1 MTADAGAAHAHGS
14 DLFRIRRIFSL
25 ATSADG
31 DANGDA
37 RLSAAA
43 DVPLKIEA
51 MAVHT
56 HEKKQLLALSIAADS
71 SAKTAPQVTALASAH
86 AAAALPSIA
95 LGRIPGIEPRKTR
108 LPTSAARHGG
118 DNDAGN
124 AANNKFAK
132 STSNYLLLRTIEED
146 HRPRFWRLPVATN
159 AKQQSAGISEK
170 LVALE
175 FSPEGD
181 WLAAL
186 SSRKNRL
193 HLIPVL
199 KLIAKQRKKLLDAT
213 YDPPYNRELM
223 SVHQSVMNTQ
233 MASYLRATNEA
244 GGLNGARYHSQVAG
258 DEEQMSTLEFAVG
271 IGTVTCCRW
280 WRSMNGKN
288 YCLVGGTE
296 NLISIVNVE
305 ENAEECRCEL
315 QNAGTIVSIDLFRE
329 NFRKEKRTTMLVK
342 ARGDDRVVRY
352 YRVVLEKKFQQQ
364 QRRQQKQQSLKDFLK
379 TGSSVTDTSDSNE
392 TAPAITATSTTIAS
406 TSVDAEGTQSFT
418 TTTASS
424 SSIPSFTTSQSMSF
438 RQPAPPPVYV
448 VKTFPQHFLEDMDFR
463 PQRIKKNSPQICL
476 YAINGML
483 TSESSLVM
491 YDPNA
496 HSASLYSNF
505 QWTLRNEYV
514 VPSLLTSALK
524 APEGSEGDAPEGV
537 VDVDIAYCTTDLLLL
552 QGTTEKTRE
561 NVSTWISL
569 PTHQGL
575 DEDVAAAAHIV
586 HYLSLHGN
594 EKIERVVQSTA
605 RQQISSKSQP
615 DGGSDDAQVIYMLQT
630 QHHVYE
636 CRPQWSRLAL
646 FKTLCAQS
654 IALRDALS
662 IGYALGIDMASLC
675 QVVAETLC
683 ERIHEGKLSVIDDPK
698 IVKWIRELYEVSRV
712 MPSTA
717 VAQLTSIGGAS
728 HAIAYAQQLL
738 SRSSSGASES
748 TPTMMA
754 MPYVDKYERQRVA
767 VLLLNL
773 VLQEQLRV
781 NNGSAS
787 ATFGLDDGDNMDDD
801 NVDSQT
807 DQNSSG
813 QLKANEKWLLE
824 FLATSPDYDTEDIVD
839 ACLAHQQVEKAV
851 LVGQSRQE
859 VHLVLQKI
867 IGAGLASFV
876 SFDALRTLVVSGFA
890 SELMAPAN
898 RLILRA
904 FPLEVQVQV
913 MLAYPR
919 AILAQRDWLVRNLAS
934 LRANQCR
941 QLAKCVDP
949 REENLML
956 SVENKADE
964 SRGNHGTS
972 EWESVDVSSSERM
985 QATPEE
991 RVELF
996 LTLLLHLNSS
1006 ACVDVEDNGTA
1017 LDNQLLA
1024 LVIGNDDNES
1034 KADDEVLHV
1043 DVDYSQSMLEQL
1055 LREFANRYR
1064 PPVMVARCADYGN
1077 WTAAA
1082 SIYEAHGEL
1091 VEAVEARLQSHK
1103 VLRPVVASPSSS
1115 TMSSLSFSSLTS
1127 SSFAALRRRRQS
1139 SDASIESARTDVS
1152 IGEISDESE
1161 FQDAMR
1167 EELFE
1172 LLHSLVVQRHRRNE
1186 KNAHMAVTNDAMK
1199 AAILAR
1205 LLVKWFEYGLPK
1217 TELEVFLIDPNVYPH
1232 VSSLLAKIFFL
1243 EVVEEI
1249 GGDPPSTVAGSS
1261 TSGGTTRGFFEDRD
1275 KEWVRKCHHLPFSGQ
1290 FLFHVCVSFLNE
1302 SDSSDSSRTLS
1313 SSTSSSPSSSVH
1325 TNSNNVITQRLLSL
1339 VKANVL
1345 SNDLSLPVVKIEP
1358 HGAQVLGK
1366 SDPLETHVKV
1376 FTCGHV
1382 FPKRVFDEEI
1392 VVEFEKRMHT
1402 LPMPL
1407 FSTKHVLLREFNK
1420 HNTMETPCPICA
1432 FNKISTL
1439 VDQHQKLKKNSTTTT
1454 STRIRATPTEHAS
1467 TIGKKV
1473 HQPQTQVPYYF
1484 LHAPKGQQHQ
1494 QQQYHHQSRR
1504 NSQATDDHQQRWRHE
1519 PWEWRATP

>member
-1 MTADAGAAHAHGS
+1 MAADAGATHAHGS

-25 ATSADG
+25 ATPTDG
-31 DANGDA
+31 DASGA
-37 RLSAAA
+37 RPSAAA

-71 SAKTAPQVTALASAH
+71 SVKTPQPTVLASAH

-108 LPTSAARHGG
+108 LPTATARHGG
-118 DNDAGN
+118 DHDASN

-132 STSNYLLLRTIEED
+132 SASNYLLLRTIEED
-146 HRPRFWRLPVATN
+146 HYPRFWRFPVATN

-199 KLIAKQRKKLLDAT
+199 KLIANQRKKLLDAA

-244 GGLNGARYHSQVAG
+244 GGLNDARYHSQVAG

-296 NLISIVNVE
+296 NLISIVNIE
-305 ENAEECRCEL
+305 ENSEECRCEL

-342 ARGDDRVVRY
+342 ARGDDRVIRY
-352 YRVVLEKKFQQQ
+352 YRVVLEKKFQQ

-379 TGSSVTDTSDSNE
+379 TGSSVTDASDGSDA
-392 TAPAITATSTTIAS
+392 TPAATSTTIAS
-406 TSVDAEGTQSFT
+406 TSVDVDGTQNFT
-418 TTTASS
+418 TTSS
-424 SSIPSFTTSQSMSF
+424 TSIPSFTTSQSMSF

-476 YAINGML
+476 YAINSML
-483 TSESSLVM
+483 TSESSLAM

-524 APEGSEGDAPEGV
+524 APEGSEGDASEGV

-575 DEDVAAAAHIV
+575 DEDVAATAHIV

-605 RQQISSKSQP
+605 RQKSVKNQS

-646 FKTLCAQS
+646 FKTLCTQS

-683 ERIHEGKLSVIDDPK
+683 ERIHEGKVSVLDDPK
-698 IVKWIRELYEVSRV
+698 IMKWIRDLYEVSRV

-717 VAQLTSIGGAS
+717 VEQLTSIGGAS

-738 SRSSSGASES
+738 SRSSSGAGASES
-748 TPTMMA
+748 TPTMVA
-754 MPYVDKYERQRVA
+754 MPFVDKYERQRVA
-767 VLLLNL
+767 VLLLHL
-773 VLQEQLRV
+773 VLQEQLRA
-781 NNGSAS
+781 NNGSVS
-787 ATFGLDDGDNMDDD
+787 TTLGLDDGDNKDDVD
-801 NVDSQT
+801 VDSQT
-807 DQNSSG
+807 DQDTSD
-813 QLKANEKWLLE
+813 QQQANEKWLIE
-824 FLATSPDYDTEDIVD
+824 FLATSPNYDTEDIVD

-851 LVGQSRQE
+851 LVGRSRQE
-859 VHLVLQKI
+859 VQLVLQKI

-876 SFDALRTLVVSGFA
+876 SLDALRTLVASGFA
-890 SELMAPAN
+890 SELTAPAN

-913 MLAYPR
+913 MLAYPP

-934 LRANQCR
+934 LRVGQCR

-949 REENLML
+949 REENSVL
-956 SVENKADE
+956 SVENEADG
-964 SRGNHGTS
+964 SKCNYGST
-972 EWESVDVSSSERM
+972 EWDAVDASSSERM
-985 QATPEE
+985 RATPEE

-996 LTLLLHLNSS
+996 LTLVLHLNSS
-1006 ACVDVEDNGTA
+1006 VCVNVEDDATD
-1017 LDNQLLA
+1017 LDSQLLA
-1024 LVIGNDDNES
+1024 LVIGNDDNEGE
-1034 KADDEVLHV
+1034 AGDEALHV
-1043 DVDYSQSMLEQL
+1043 EVDYSQPMLEQL
-1055 LREFANRYR
+1055 LKEFANRYR

-1103 VLRPVVASPSSS
+1103 VLRRVASSPPSSA
-1115 TMSSLSFSSLTS
+1115 MSS

-1139 SDASIESARTDVS
+1139 SDASVDSTRTDVS

-1186 KNAHMAVTNDAMK
+1186 KNAHMVATNDAMK

-1249 GGDPPSTVAGSS
+1249 GGDPSSMAGSS
-1261 TSGGTTRGFFEDRD
+1261 TNGSTTRSFFEDRD

-1302 SDSSDSSRTLS
+1302 SDSNDSSGTLS
-1313 SSTSSSPSSSVH
+1313 SSSSSSPSSSVH
-1325 TNSNNVITQRLLSL
+1325 TNSNNAITQRLLSL

-1358 HGAQVLGK
+1358 HGAQTLGK

-1420 HNTMETPCPICA
+1420 RNTMETPCPICA

-1439 VDQHQKLKKNSTTTT
+1439 IDQHQKLKKSSTTTAT
-1454 STRIRATPTEHAS
+1454 TARIGATPTEHAG
-1467 TIGKKV
+1467 TVGKKV
-1473 HQPQTQVPYYF
+1473 HPPQTQVPYYF
-1484 LHAPKGQQHQ
+1484 LHAPKGQQQ
-1494 QQQYHHQSRR
+1494 QQQQLHQQYHHQARR
-1504 NSQATDDHQQRWRHE
+1504 NSHVADDHQQRWRHE
-1519 PWEWRATP
+1519 PWEWRATA